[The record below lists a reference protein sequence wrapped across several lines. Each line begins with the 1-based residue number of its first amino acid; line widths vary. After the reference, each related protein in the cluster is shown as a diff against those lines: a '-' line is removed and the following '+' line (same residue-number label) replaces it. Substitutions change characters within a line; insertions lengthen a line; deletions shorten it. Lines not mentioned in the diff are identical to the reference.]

1 MATPRTA
8 DELLYDSAATL
19 RLVDN
24 VLDDL
29 RIVPEPPSAPN
40 GIAEIPLLLLK
51 AYAEINSVLES
62 LRQSRDTL
70 QRTTVEKLQST
81 NTKLAEVT
89 SATEVAA
96 TDIMDGVDR
105 ALALVDTLDTE
116 AEQNPGSD
124 AAGDARNQLRDEL
137 FNMMGCLQF
146 QDITTQQLSYA
157 SSVLVDM
164 EGRLSRLMEII
175 DPDSIGLPSPAMTP
189 DLADLQVL
197 TTFDPAATTADA
209 EVRQALVDEIFSTD
223 RG

>member
-1 MATPRTA
+1 MGTPRSA

-29 RIVPEPPSAPN
+29 RVSPAPASTPS

-70 QRTTVEKLQST
+70 QRATVEKLQST

-105 ALALVDTLDTE
+105 ALALVDTLDAEAESGAASEAATE
-116 AEQNPGSD
+116 ARG
-124 AAGDARNQLRDEL
+124 QLRDEL

-146 QDITTQQLSYA
+146 QDITTQQLNYA

-164 EGRLSRLMEII
+164 ESRLARLMQII
-175 DPDSIGLPSPAMTP
+175 DPDALGLPAAVTISEPTIH
-189 DLADLQVL
+189 

-209 EVRQALVDEIFSTD
+209 EVRQALVDQIFS
-223 RG
+223 R